1 MVNPAISDPV
11 DANARLLKAD
21 WIAELNYGVKHM
33 VPIIKRVFRPSGLLG
48 LIADPFLDLA
58 AVTFL
63 KSSKRTGFKQ
73 MDITIQCAKEAIE
86 TGALDASIKKY
97 EKRFVDL
104 DEMFVYGKKTHPR
117 FKEMERSLHEE
128 FALRVKETTWLLAA
142 RPAAEGAITSA
153 PDIYKIAYDHDIDK
167 AKVVH
172 SQELGFIE
180 DRLRMVREHEGL
192 IEIPFGLRDKVL
204 QVVAEGLQFTKER
217 YEQVFRRWFS

>member
-1 MVNPAISDPV
+1 MATPTSSDPV

-33 VPIIKRVFRPSGLLG
+33 VPMIKRVFRPNGLLG
-48 LIADPFLDLA
+48 IIADPFIDLA
-58 AVTFL
+58 AVAFL

-86 TGALDASIKKY
+86 AGVLDASIKKY

-104 DEMFVYGKKTHPR
+104 DEMFVNGKKTHPR
-117 FKEMERSLHEE
+117 FKDMEKSLHDE
-128 FALRVKETTWLLAA
+128 FALRVEETTWLLAA
-142 RPAAEGAITSA
+142 RPPAGGAITSA
-153 PDIYKIAYDHDIDK
+153 PDIYKIAYDRDIDR
-167 AKVVH
+167 ARKVH
-172 SQELGFIE
+172 AQELGFIE

-204 QVVAEGLQFTKER
+204 QVVAEGLQFTKEQ
-217 YEQVFRRWFS
+217 YEQVFRRWFA

>member
-1 MVNPAISDPV
+1 MVTPTISVPV

-33 VPIIKRVFRPSGLLG
+33 VPMIKRVFRPDGLLG
-48 LIADPFLDLA
+48 IIADPFLDLA
-58 AVTFL
+58 AVAFL

-86 TGALDASIKKY
+86 TGELDVSIKKY
-97 EKRFVDL
+97 EKKYVDL

-117 FKEMERSLHEE
+117 FKDMEKSLQEE

-142 RPAAEGAITSA
+142 RPPAGEAITSA
-153 PDIYKIAYDHDIDK
+153 PDIYKIAYNHDVDK
-167 AKVVH
+167 AKEVH
-172 SQELGFIE
+172 AQELGFIE
-180 DRLRMVREHEGL
+180 DRLRMVKDHEGL
-192 IEIPFGLRDKVL
+192 IDIPFGLRDKVL

-217 YEQVFRRWFS
+217 YEQVFRRWFA